1 MAGRWAVRRAM
12 GRRTATGIDVA
23 AGDVRVVVV
32 SRRRRGMDVR
42 VEGIDTE
49 PLGQPDGP
57 DDVRWAAVGRALSA
71 AVSRLS
77 ARGVRC
83 DVSGVMALR
92 DDEMRTA
99 TLDLAGRDDIPDAA
113 RQAAE
118 RISGLAPDSLAF
130 DWRPTDGAR
139 PGEIA
144 IAAAPQAALQQR
156 IEAAAAAGVDLTAV
170 DCEPIAAL
178 RALRFA
184 ALCEPDAHEP
194 CFALWFADAGVRGWL
209 LDRGAAVQQFAFP
222 DRAHA
227 ALPDALRAFARGPAR
242 CTVVGGETRC
252 LARFGTSVAEV
263 GDLLGA
269 IVLPFDCAR
278 WAGGDP
284 AARSESTDGPAFAV
298 AFGLALRGVWE

>member
-12 GRRTATGIDVA
+12 GRRMATGIDVA

-32 SRRRRGMDVR
+32 SRRRRGTDVR

-49 PLGQPDGP
+49 SLGQPDGP
-57 DDVRWAAVGRALSA
+57 DEVRWAAVGRALSA

-130 DWRPTDGAR
+130 DWRPAGGAR

-144 IAAAPQAALQQR
+144 IAAAPQAALQWR
-156 IEAAAAAGVDLTAV
+156 IEAAAAAGVDLTTV

-184 ALCEPDAHEP
+184 ALHEPLDEP
-194 CFALWFADAGVRGWL
+194 CFALWFADAGVRGWRL
-209 LDRGAAVQQFAFP
+209 ERGAAVLQFAFP

-227 ALPDALRAFARGPAR
+227 TLADALRAFARRPAR
-242 CTVVGGETRC
+242 CMVVGGDARC
-252 LARFGTSVAEV
+252 VARFGTSVAEV

-269 IVLPFDCAR
+269 IVLPFECAP
-278 WAGGDP
+278 WADGDP
-284 AARSESTDGPAFAV
+284 VARSGSPGGPAFAV
-298 AFGLALRGVWE
+298 AFGLALRGVWQ